1 MIVQNKTGIV
11 HSIYQLAQIE
21 QQNLNHHLK
30 QLGLNPDQARV
41 LDYVQAH
48 PGTNQRA
55 VATHL
60 GRQAASTSNLLTG
73 LSQRGWLKRQ
83 PVKENAREKALFL
96 TVEGAK
102 IAAQIAQTFNKLNTL
117 FEQGLTAKQLDDLV
131 ALLTQL
137 TQYLETA
144 GD

>member
-1 MIVQNKTGIV
+1 MQNKTGIV

-21 QQNLNHHLK
+21 QQNLNQHLK

-48 PGTNQRA
+48 PGTNQRS

-83 PVKENAREKALFL
+83 PVKDSAREKALFL
-96 TVEGAK
+96 TIEGTK
-102 IAAQIAQTFNKLNTL
+102 TAAQIAQTFNQLNTL
-117 FEQGLTAKQLDDLV
+117 FEQGLTTKQLDDLV

-137 TQYLETA
+137 TRYLEKV